1 MRFLHSSAFLL
12 GQFRLEGHWF
22 SLVPLFRNALI
33 AVAPYLPTV
42 ARTVAFLIFV
52 LLVSTVLTRRAA
64 RWRSYAANYL
74 DVVLNAAMLAITGIG
89 ASFAE
94 EADYDGAAWVICCFF
109 GLSLLVL
116 MCAAAFGIHA
126 RFGRKASF
134 SFFISHHKAGEG
146 ALARQLQMQLADN
159 PCTRGRVF
167 IDSDELQNLDTL
179 FEYAQREW

>member
-1 MRFLHSSAFLL
+1 
-12 GQFRLEGHWF
+12 
-22 SLVPLFRNALI
+22 
-33 AVAPYLPTV
+33 
-42 ARTVAFLIFV
+42 
-52 LLVSTVLTRRAA
+52 
-64 RWRSYAANYL
+64 
-74 DVVLNAAMLAITGIG
+74 MLAITGIG

-116 MCAAAFGIHA
+116 MCAAAFGIHV

-134 SFFISHHKAGEG
+134 SFFISHHKSGEG

-167 IDSDELQNLDTL
+167 IDSDELQHLDTL
-179 FEYAQREW
+179 FEYAQREWHLALLVMQARVCECARGLYGLIVGLVAAGLSGNEFACSTNGNWHCW